1 MKTLLARVAAL
12 AALAPGALAPG
23 ALALGALALGV
34 PALAHADVRVGTLAC
49 HQQPGWGYFIGSSRR
64 VTCQFES
71 AGAVSYYSGRMT
83 EAGVDVGYHGNAQMV
98 WAVFAPTSHVGP
110 GALAGQYG
118 GATAGGAVGVGVA
131 ASGLLGSSE
140 NTFHLQPF
148 SVTGKTGLHVTA
160 GIQGMT
166 LVYEPPAPPPPAH
179 AYAPPPAYEPR
190 AEYAPP
196 PRAYVPEHR
205 YVRRHHRP
213 KTPRG

>member
-1 MKTLLARVAAL
+1 MRTSFVRASVL
-12 AALAPGALAPG
+12 AASV
-23 ALALGALALGV
+23 LALGV

-71 AGAVSYYSGRMT
+71 AGLVSYYRGRMT

-118 GATAGGAVGVGVA
+118 GATAGGAIGLGVA

-166 LVYEPPAPPPPAH
+166 LIYEPPAPPPPAH
-179 AYAPPPAYEPR
+179 VYAPPPPSYAPPHEAYAPPHYAPQ
-190 AEYAPP
+190 YAPP
-196 PRAYVPEHR
+196 H
-205 YVRRHHRP
+205 RRHHP

>member
-1 MKTLLARVAAL
+1 MRVSFARVSAL
-12 AALAPGALAPG
+12 AALALA
-23 ALALGALALGV
+23 V

-64 VTCQFES
+64 VTCQFDS
-71 AGAVSYYSGRMT
+71 AGSVTYYRGRMT
-83 EAGVDVGYHGNAQMV
+83 EAGVDIGYHGNAQMV

-118 GATAGGAVGVGVA
+118 GATAGGAVGLGVA

-140 NTFHLQPF
+140 STFHLQPF
-148 SVTGKTGLHVTA
+148 SITGKTGLHVTA

-166 LVYEPPAPPPPAH
+166 LIYEPPQVAH
-179 AYAPPPAYEPR
+179 AYAPPPAYAPPAREE
-190 AEYAPP
+190 AYAPP
-196 PRAYVPEHR
+196 PPAPQYAPPHHAH
-205 YVRRHHRP
+205 RHHARRY

>member
-1 MKTLLARVAAL
+1 MKTLFARASVLA
-12 AALAPGALAPG
+12 
-23 ALALGALALGV
+23 ALALGV

-64 VTCQFES
+64 VTCEFD
-71 AGAVSYYSGRMT
+71 GAEGVARYVGRMT

-98 WAVFAPTSHVGP
+98 WAVFAPTSHIGP

-118 GATAGGAVGVGVA
+118 GATAGGAVGLGVA

-140 NTFHLQPF
+140 STFHLQPF

-166 LVYEPPAPPPPAH
+166 LVYEPPRVYAPPPP
-179 AYAPPPAYEPR
+179 PPRAEYVPPR
-190 AEYAPP
+190 AEYAPAP
-196 PRAYVPEHR
+196 PAYAPEHAP
-205 YVRRHHRP
+205 YVHHHRHHPR
-213 KTPRG
+213 TPRG

>member
-1 MKTLLARVAAL
+1 LARASVL
-12 AALAPGALAPG
+12 AALAV
-23 ALALGALALGV
+23 GV
-34 PALAHADVRVGTLAC
+34 PTLAHADVRVGTLSC

-71 AGAVSYYSGRMT
+71 AGLVSYYHGRMT

-118 GATAGGAVGVGVA
+118 GATAGGAVGLGVA

-166 LVYEPPAPPPPAH
+166 LIYEPPRQAYAPPPP
-179 AYAPPPAYEPR
+179 AYAPPPA
-190 AEYAPP
+190 AYAPP
-196 PRAYVPEHR
+196 PTGYVPQR
-205 YVRRHHRP
+205 AVYVRHHRP
-213 KTPRG
+213 RTPRG

>member
-1 MKTLLARVAAL
+1 MKTLLARASIL
-12 AALAPGALAPG
+12 A
-23 ALALGALALGV
+23 ALALGV
-34 PALAHADVRVGTLAC
+34 PSLAHAEVRVGTLAC

-71 AGAVSYYSGRMT
+71 AGAVSYYNGRMT

-118 GATAGGAVGVGVA
+118 GATAGGAIGLGVA
-131 ASGLLGSSE
+131 ASGLVGSSDR
-140 NTFHLQPF
+140 TFHLQPF

-166 LVYEPPAPPPPAH
+166 LIYEPPRVARAYAQPPPYEPAHVYEPVHA
-179 AYAPPPAYEPR
+179 AYAPVHAV
-190 AEYAPP
+190 YAPEHFVHHRRHASTPRHHQVCVP
-196 PRAYVPEHR
+196 PRA
-205 YVRRHHRP
+205 
-213 KTPRG
+213 

>member
-1 MKTLLARVAAL
+1 MKTSFARASIL
-12 AALAPGALAPG
+12 AAF
-23 ALALGALALGV
+23 ALGV

-64 VTCQFES
+64 VTCEFR
-71 AGAVSYYSGRMT
+71 GAEGVSYYNGRMT
-83 EAGVDVGYHGNAQMV
+83 EAGVDVGYHGDARMV

-118 GATAGGAVGVGVA
+118 GATAGGAIGLGVA

-166 LVYEPPAPPPPAH
+166 LVYEPPRAAPVEPPPA
-179 AYAPPPAYEPR
+179 AYAPPPPT
-190 AEYAPP
+190 YAPEQAP
-196 PRAYVPEHR
+196 PVHHA
-205 YVRRHHRP
+205 RRLP
-213 KTPRG
+213 TPRG

>member
-1 MKTLLARVAAL
+1 MKTLLARASVLAAFAL
-12 AALAPGALAPG
+12 A
-23 ALALGALALGV
+23 V
-34 PALAHADVRVGTLAC
+34 PAFAHADVRVGTLSC

-71 AGAVSYYSGRMT
+71 AGAVSLYTGRMT
-83 EAGVDVGYHGNAQMV
+83 EAGVDIGYHGNAQMV

-118 GATAGGAVGVGVA
+118 GATAGGAIGLGVA

-140 NTFHLQPF
+140 STFHLQPF

-166 LVYEPPAPPPPAH
+166 LIYEPPRVAEREYAPPPAPPP
-179 AYAPPPAYEPR
+179 AYAPPPHAYAPSYEPYVAAR
-190 AEYAPP
+190 AP
-196 PRAYVPEHR
+196 VHHH
-205 YVRRHHRP
+205 RHHP

>member
-1 MKTLLARVAAL
+1 MKTLFARASVL
-12 AALAPGALAPG
+12 AALA
-23 ALALGALALGV
+23 LGL
-34 PALAHADVRVGTLAC
+34 PTLAHADVRVGTLAC

-71 AGAVSYYSGRMT
+71 AGLVSNYSGRMT

-118 GATAGGAVGVGVA
+118 GATAGGAIGLGVA

-166 LVYEPPAPPPPAH
+166 LVYEPPRPARVYAPPPPA
-179 AYAPPPAYEPR
+179 YAPPR
-190 AEYAPP
+190 AEYAPAP
-196 PRAYVPEHR
+196 PAYVPERAAH
-205 YVRRHHRP
+205 VRHHPRHLH
-213 KTPRG
+213 TPRG

>member
-1 MKTLLARVAAL
+1 MKTLLARASAL
-12 AALAPGALAPG
+12 AALA
-23 ALALGALALGV
+23 LGI
-34 PALAHADVRVGTLAC
+34 PTLAHADVRVGTLAC

-64 VTCQFES
+64 VTCQFDS
-71 AGAVSYYSGRMT
+71 AGAVSYYTGRMT

-118 GATAGGAVGVGVA
+118 GATAGGAIGVGVA

-166 LVYEPPAPPPPAH
+166 LVYEPPRPPPRAYAPPPPA
-179 AYAPPPAYEPR
+179 PP
-190 AEYAPP
+190 EYAPP
-196 PRAYVPEHR
+196 REAYAPAPYVPQYAPHPH
-205 YVRRHHRP
+205 RHHHP